1 MTGRLTTAYCSKC
14 NQQQRAIWKGV
25 GLFCCVC
32 ERHIRDKFRK
42 SKKSKTVKV
51 EIAKPA
57 VRRQPAPSP
66 QAEQLEFDF

>member
-1 MTGRLTTAYCSKC
+1 MAGRITTAYCSNC
-14 NQQQRAIWKGV
+14 NQQERAIWKGV

-32 ERHIRDKFRK
+32 GRYIRDKFKK

-51 EIAKPA
+51 EIVKPV
-57 VRRQPAPSP
+57 VRRQPASSP